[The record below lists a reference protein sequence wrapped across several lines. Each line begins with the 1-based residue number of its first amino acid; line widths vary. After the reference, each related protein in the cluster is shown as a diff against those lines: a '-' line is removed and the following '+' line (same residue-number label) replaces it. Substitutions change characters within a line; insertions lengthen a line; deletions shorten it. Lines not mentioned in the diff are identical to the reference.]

1 MESFKEKVILIT
13 GASKGLGA
21 DMAKTFAAK
30 GAKVILNYSS
40 SQLDAENVL
49 AEIDRQGGD
58 AFLIKADVS
67 KESQVIALFD
77 QSIAHYGKIDVLI
90 NNAGVMQTK
99 ALKDH
104 SEEDFDFQF
113 DINVKGTFFA
123 LKQASEKLADNGSII
138 NVSSTATRTLFP
150 GYAVYAATKTAVDQ
164 LTRIFAKEVGR
175 GISVNAIA
183 PGPTKTELFLNGKSD
198 ELLERLAASNAFN
211 RIADPADITK
221 VVLFLASDEAK
232 WISGQIIAANG
243 AMA

>member
-1 MESFKEKVILIT
+1 
-13 GASKGLGA
+13 
-21 DMAKTFAAK
+21 
-30 GAKVILNYSS
+30 
-40 SQLDAENVL
+40 
-49 AEIDRQGGD
+49 
-58 AFLIKADVS
+58 
-67 KESQVIALFD
+67 
-77 QSIAHYGKIDVLI
+77 
-90 NNAGVMQTK
+90 MQTK

-150 GYAVYAATKTAVDQ
+150 GYAVYTATKTAVDQ